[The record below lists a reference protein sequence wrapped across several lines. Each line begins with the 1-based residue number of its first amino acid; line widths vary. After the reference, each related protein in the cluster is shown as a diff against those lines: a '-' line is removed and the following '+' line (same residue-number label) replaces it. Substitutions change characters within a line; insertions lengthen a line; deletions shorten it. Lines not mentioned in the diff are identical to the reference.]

1 MSSGL
6 SLVNQQRNAR
16 AVLQGFGQCLLAA
29 PVTGDNHWTNLIPY
43 NGCVGQSPVE
53 TNHQLESRMRESRL
67 SGSEGGAILIS
78 RPYPYPAPSPDCTKI
93 MRPFSLGLHLKLT
106 RMGGRRTELV
116 WRISVRIQAGRVD
129 GPAPPATVQ
138 LCIQIRP
145 AAGLRGIFPQLY
157 WLEGTPLGSAEIRPR
172 LR

>member
-67 SGSEGGAILIS
+67 SGSERGAILI
-78 RPYPYPAPSPDCTKI
+78 
-93 MRPFSLGLHLKLT
+93 
-106 RMGGRRTELV
+106 RRVSENFV
-116 WRISVRIQAGRVD
+116 CGSQREIKD
-129 GPAPPATVQ
+129 GSDEEEGA
-138 LCIQIRP
+138 
-145 AAGLRGIFPQLY
+145 RG
-157 WLEGTPLGSAEIRPR
+157 EGTGRQEAGD
-172 LR
+172 